1 MKLLVN
7 SVAFSVS
14 IPARAARMAIASSSH
29 HLIGFFVLLFFAIAG
44 AKVHTFFDMVK
55 KKCELMAS

>member
-14 IPARAARMAIASSSH
+14 MPTRAARMAIASSSH
-29 HLIGFFVLLFFAIAG
+29 HLMGFLVLFFCAIAG
-44 AKVHTFFDMVK
+44 AKVLTFFDMAKINVPP
-55 KKCELMAS
+55 AST